1 MGQKLSMN
9 KLIYCFDLDGTLCST
24 EGQDYKNAKPI
35 NIAINA
41 LNQLY
46 EDGHYIKIFTAR
58 GTTSKIDHTALT
70 KSQLHNWN
78 IKYHEL
84 ITNTKPSFDIF
95 IDDKAINAN
104 DWHKSINSRKVGFIS
119 GNFDII
125 HPGYIFLF
133 EDAKKHCDHLI
144 VGLHLDPSVER
155 PTKDKPVQSI
165 HDREHILSAIKYID
179 EIIVYK
185 TEKELENILANK
197 KIDIMILSDE
207 YKDTRYTGFEL
218 NIPVHFHCRNHEYS
232 SSKLKRKIA
241 ESIKCK

>member
-1 MGQKLSMN
+1 MN
-9 KLIYCFDLDGTLCST
+9 NNKTYCFDLDGTLCHT
-24 EGQDYKNAKPI
+24 KDKDYSSSIPI
-35 NIAINA
+35 DFAIKEVNR
-41 LNQLY
+41 LY
-46 EDGHYIKIFTAR
+46 NLGHTIKIFTAR
-58 GTTSKIDHTALT
+58 GTTSKIDYTDLT
-70 KSQLHNWN
+70 KKQLDNWGV
-78 IKYHEL
+78 KFHEL

-95 IDDKAINAN
+95 IDDKAVNAN

-144 VGLHLDPSVER
+144 VGLHIDPSVER

-165 HDREHILSAIKYID
+165 QDRHLILSSIKHID
-179 EIIVYK
+179 EIMVYK
-185 TEKELENILANK
+185 TEKDLENILSNK

-207 YKDTRYTGFEL
+207 YRDTKYTGFEL
-218 NIPVHFHCRNHEYS
+218 NIPVHFHCRKHAYS

-241 ESIKCK
+241 ESIQCK